1 MKSHPIHL
9 HMLSKIWID
18 RGVYSSVPID
28 MDLFHGHVHL
38 IVETFEYYRE
48 STPLPCPSS
57 IDSFIPEKK

>member
-1 MKSHPIHL
+1 
-9 HMLSKIWID
+9 MLSKIWID